1 LDTIEAAMS
10 TTYTSKIFSAATIG
24 FLLNCATISA
34 AWTPGQYTTRQFQA
48 FAERI
53 GNTYWTASAENHELT
68 LLTAPAANASSFQA
82 PADEAFE
89 VTDLVGQKAQ
99 APFYKV
105 RFASGKQGFISPE
118 NFLEELN
125 VTIFSVDLKADEKR
139 KAAAAAEEERDRVR
153 WIQSQPWSQTVKDA
167 AMRKE
172 VVVGMNPDEV
182 RKVLGNP
189 TRATKIQSPQGNVE
203 EQWFYPDG
211 NVVVFNNGL
220 LNRVQRKSE

>member
-1 LDTIEAAMS
+1 MS
-10 TTYTSKIFSAATIG
+10 TTYISKLFCAAAIV
-24 FLLNCATISA
+24 FLLTCAAISA
-34 AWTPGQYTTRQFQA
+34 TSASSQYTARQFQA

-53 GNTYWTASAENHELT
+53 GNTYWTGSAENHDLT
-68 LLTAPAANASSFQA
+68 VLSAPASNASSFRA

-89 VTDLVGQKAQ
+89 ITDLVGQKTQ
-99 APFYKV
+99 APFYKI

-118 NFLEELN
+118 NFMEELN

-139 KAAAAAEEERDRVR
+139 KAAAAAEEERDRVQ
-153 WIQSQPWSQTVKDA
+153 WIQSQPWSQAVKDA
-167 AMRKE
+167 AMKKE

-203 EQWFYPDG
+203 EQWFYPNG
-211 NVVVFNNGL
+211 RVVVFNNGL

>member
-1 LDTIEAAMS
+1 MTKTGSNRFVCAAVIALLFTS
-10 TTYTSKIFSAATIG
+10 ATTFS
-24 FLLNCATISA
+24 ISA
-34 AWTPGQYTTRQFQA
+34 FTQYTPRQFQA

-53 GNTYWTASAENHELT
+53 GTTYWTGSAENHDLT
-68 LLTAPAANASSFQA
+68 VLSAPAANAKSFRA

-99 APFYKV
+99 APFYKI
-105 RFASGKQGFISPE
+105 RFTSGKEGFISPE

-125 VTIFSVDLKADEKR
+125 VTIFTVDLKADEKR
-139 KAAAAAEEERDRVR
+139 KAAAAAEEEKNRVQ
-153 WIQSQPWSQTVKDA
+153 WIQAQPWSQAVKDA
-167 AMRKE
+167 AMNKQ
-172 VVVGMNPDEV
+172 VVAGMNTDEV

-189 TRATKIQSPQGNVE
+189 TRATKIQSPAGNVE